1 MLSTFEKN
9 KRSGTV
15 GCRLH
20 FGNNLIQHSGIFGLI
35 NKEKRFGV
43 SHISLN
49 SYYNYS
55 IMPKITLGNTGAL
68 LMIRKKLFELC
79 GGFNEKY
86 ISCFEDVELNL
97 RCILL
102 GYVNITDNQSVAYH
116 YESLTRNL
124 DSKKL
129 EYLTQDY
136 IDNLIPFINKGKVFF
151 WAY

>member
-1 MLSTFEKN
+1 
-9 KRSGTV
+9 
-15 GCRLH
+15 
-20 FGNNLIQHSGIFGLI
+20 
-35 NKEKRFGV
+35 
-43 SHISLN
+43 
-49 SYYNYS
+49 
-55 IMPKITLGNTGAL
+55 MPKITLGNTGAL

-136 IDNLIPFINKGKVFF
+136 IDNLIPFINENITKLQNHFILEN
-151 WAY
+151 